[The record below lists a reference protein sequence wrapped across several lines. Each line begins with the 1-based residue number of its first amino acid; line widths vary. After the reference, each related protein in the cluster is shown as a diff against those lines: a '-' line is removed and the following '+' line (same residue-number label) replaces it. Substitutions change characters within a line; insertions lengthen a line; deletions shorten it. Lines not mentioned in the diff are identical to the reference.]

1 MSTPVFVGLVSSKN
15 SIARLACTGQQA
27 GGSMGLQTIFIFVP
41 AGPDL
46 SLSDMNTL
54 SEPEVRRF
62 LLDRY
67 REPIQAIGLNP
78 DELTDD
84 FDFLLSGVIDSFGI
98 LEMISAIEDEF
109 QIQLDLAT
117 LDAED
122 ITRIAPLARYI
133 AENAKRS

>member
-1 MSTPVFVGLVSSKN
+1 M
-15 SIARLACTGQQA
+15 ACG
-27 GGSMGLQTIFIFVP
+27 TIVIFVP
-41 AGPDL
+41 AGPGL
-46 SLSDMNTL
+46 PLTEMNTL
-54 SEPEVRRF
+54 PEVDVRRF

-67 REPIQAIGLNP
+67 RGPIQAIGLNP

-98 LEMISAIEDEF
+98 LEMISAVEDEF

-122 ITRIAPLARYI
+122 ITRLGPLARYI
-133 AENAKRS
+133 AENGKRN